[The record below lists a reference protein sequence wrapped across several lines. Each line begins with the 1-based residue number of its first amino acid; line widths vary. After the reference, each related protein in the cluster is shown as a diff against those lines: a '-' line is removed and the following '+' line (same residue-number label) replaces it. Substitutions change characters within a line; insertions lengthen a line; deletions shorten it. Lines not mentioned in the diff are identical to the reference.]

1 MICAVALSVCSAGSD
16 KPLSGR
22 ELLKTMRR
30 KDRQP
35 AQSSGTRHTPPNKSH
50 PSVSE
55 LLDKFAETQDKL
67 QSYIIKSESWS
78 DFNLKTLGRKRRI
91 SRICEVRYDGTQKQG
106 NRVKLCKLMWGRV
119 GSRDVSKDAPVYT
132 SWLWDGEN
140 YMRYSGV
147 PKGNAK
153 RDVCPGK
160 VRPYMSGKDEIA
172 NGRLTSRMY
181 GTALT
186 GYLSGSEDRVEKV
199 LREARN
205 ISVRRRTERVG
216 GVKCYVVDADSKHG
230 KHTLWID
237 PEHGYNIAKAE
248 VELLRGEGHF
258 FYGKPFET
266 AGKKLTLS
274 MENVRFKEV
283 EGIWLPVEADMRYRR
298 AFGGIGQR
306 SDSRTHVK
314 IIEVLLNPD
323 HEALGSFTPHDIP
336 DGAEVTAYVDLN
348 SGFITAWDPKYR
360 WQSDAKLVVDRKGQW
375 VKYEPG
381 KGLLPVV
388 KAVPDLREL
397 ELKIKPA
404 ETTDKKILLCFC
416 DLGAPASQRAV
427 LALNKLAG
435 RIESQAVVP
444 AVLHCS
450 STNPGIA
457 DTWVRTNDVRLPVG
471 KLQDVVPEIL
481 RAWRVE
487 KLPWLVLTDG
497 GHVVTAEGFD
507 VSQAGEKIRE
517 AGNAKR

>member
-1 MICAVALSVCSAGSD
+1 MRHLRAPCKCGMLQIMDAHLTIISLWLSLSATA
-16 KPLSGR
+16 SGA
-22 ELLKTMRR
+22 T
-30 KDRQP
+30 P
-35 AQSSGTRHTPPNKSH
+35 AA
-50 PSVSE
+50 SE
-55 LLDKFAETQDKL
+55 LLERYAQTQDKL
-67 QSYIIKSESWS
+67 ESYIIKSESWS
-78 DFNLKTLGRKRRI
+78 DFSLRPLARKRRI
-91 SRICEVRYDGTQKQG
+91 DRICEVRYDGTKPPG
-106 NRVKLCKLMWGRV
+106 NRVKLCKLMWGQV
-119 GSRDVSKDAPVYT
+119 GLKYVPKDQPVYV
-132 SWLWDGEN
+132 SWAWDGRN

-147 PKGNAK
+147 PKHNAK
-153 RDVCPGK
+153 PNVWPGK
-160 VRPYMSGKDEIA
+160 VRPYMSGKGEITK
-172 NGRLTSRMY
+172 GRLTSRMF

-186 GYLSGSEDRVEKV
+186 GYLSSSEDRVDKV
-199 LREARN
+199 LRQARQ
-205 ISVRRRTERVG
+205 ISVRPKTERING
-216 GVKCYVVDADSKHG
+216 IECYVIDADTRDG
-230 KHTLWID
+230 RHTVWID

-248 VELLRGEGHF
+248 VQLLEGEGHF
-258 FYGKPFET
+258 FYSKPFET
-266 AGKKLTLS
+266 AGKELDFT
-274 MENVRFKEV
+274 MENVRFKRID
-283 EGIWLPVEADMRYRR
+283 GMWLAVEADMRYRR
-298 AFGGIGQR
+298 TFSGLGKT
-306 SDSRTHVK
+306 SDSRTHIKVTE
-314 IIEVLLNPD
+314 IILNPD
-323 HEALGSFTPHDIP
+323 HEALRSFASDDIP

-471 KLQDVVPEIL
+471 KLQDRLTGIGESHPCDDTTLNRSVRTCRAGYIL
-481 RAWRVE
+481 PDQRRGRSE
-487 KLPWLVLTDG
+487 TLLPG
-497 GHVVTAEGFD
+497 
-507 VSQAGEKIRE
+507 Q
-517 AGNAKR
+517 